1 VRERAD
7 ARTAPRLS
15 GAIAFRGVRFGYG
28 DGAPVLDG
36 FDLEIAP
43 GEWVA
48 LVGASGAGKSTL
60 AALLLRLVD
69 PQQGAVLVDGIDVR
83 ELTLHSLR
91 SQIAVV
97 PQDDVLFVGTL
108 RENIACGMADAS
120 DAEIEAAAR
129 LARVDEFAARLPHGL
144 DTHVGERGAT
154 LSRGQR
160 QRVGIARAALREA
173 SILVLDEP
181 MTGLDVEN
189 ERLVRDALERAARG
203 RTCLLI
209 THDGEHAAR
218 CDRVVSLGAAL
229 APVTAAAAGGLRVG
243 TR

>member
-1 VRERAD
+1 
-7 ARTAPRLS
+7 
-15 GAIAFRGVRFGYG
+15 
-28 DGAPVLDG
+28 
-36 FDLEIAP
+36 
-43 GEWVA
+43 
-48 LVGASGAGKSTL
+48 
-60 AALLLRLVD
+60 
-69 PQQGAVLVDGIDVR
+69 VR

-108 RENIACGMADAS
+108 RENIACGKPDAS
-120 DAEIEAAAR
+120 DAGIEAAAR
-129 LARVDEFAARLPHGL
+129 LARVDEFAARLPDGL

-173 SILVLDEP
+173 PILVLDEP
-181 MTGLDVEN
+181 MTGLDAEN

-218 CDRVVSLGAAL
+218 CDRVVSLGAAH
-229 APVTAAAAGGLRVG
+229 APASAAAAGGLRVG